1 MRQWKLDFTINKEEK
16 VYEITVPE
24 EAQPLLE
31 EHPYLGISFKRRS
44 ALQMF
49 SQEEAEGVSE
59 KLMFSDPERRI
70 PAARLFFRYL
80 EMITGPEV
88 LQIPFGIGG
97 FLHMEEWKAQ
107 ELLLIEE
114 EGSVYLMEDR
124 PEETPEDAEEAEA
137 EEQDESRK
145 LSEGFLLNLRL

>member
-1 MRQWKLDFTINKEEK
+1 MRKWKLDFTVNEEEK
-16 VYEITVPE
+16 VYEIAVPQ

-59 KLMFSDPERRI
+59 MIMSSSSERRV

-80 EMITGPEV
+80 EMVTGPEV

-97 FLHMEEWKAQ
+97 FLHMEEWESRQ
-107 ELLLIEE
+107 LLLVEE
-114 EGSVYLMEDR
+114 EGSVYLMEDHIEGE
-124 PEETPEDAEEAEA
+124 PEE
-137 EEQDESRK
+137 
-145 LSEGFLLNLRL
+145 

>member
-1 MRQWKLDFTINKEEK
+1 MRQWKLDFTINEEEK
-16 VYEITVPE
+16 IYEIIVPE

-31 EHPYLGISFKRRS
+31 KHPYLGISFKRRE
-44 ALQMF
+44 ALQLF

-59 KLMFSDPERRI
+59 RLMFSDPERRI

-97 FLHMEEWKAQ
+97 FLHMEEWEAQ

-124 PEETPEDAEEAEA
+124 PEETPEDAEE
-137 EEQDESRK
+137 RK
-145 LSEGFLLNLRL
+145 RKNRMNPGNFRKGFFTI